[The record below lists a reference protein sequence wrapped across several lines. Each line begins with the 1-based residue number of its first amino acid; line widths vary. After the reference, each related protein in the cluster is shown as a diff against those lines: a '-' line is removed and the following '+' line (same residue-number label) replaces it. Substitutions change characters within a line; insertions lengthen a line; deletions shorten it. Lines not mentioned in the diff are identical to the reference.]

1 VSAAISP
8 ATGRSYGVQRV
19 CRLWALP
26 RSSFYHAA
34 NRNTAPWPP
43 ARCGPAP
50 PVGEASLLAAI
61 KADLASSPF
70 RGEGH
75 RKVWA
80 RLRYGLGL
88 RVGRNRVLRLMREH
102 QPWVRGRWA
111 DGRKFAG
118 FSVACDE
125 RIRGVCLSCGGGWL
139 RFLDREDLL
148 RR

>member
-1 VSAAISP
+1 MTRCKRVWAPPGRAGYGERTAAREDRPTGGWHAFSPGEVAQVSAAISP

-43 ARCGPAP
+43 ARRGPAP

-70 RGEGH
+70 R
-75 RKVWA
+75 
-80 RLRYGLGL
+80 
-88 RVGRNRVLRLMREH
+88 
-102 QPWVRGRWA
+102 
-111 DGRKFAG
+111 
-118 FSVACDE
+118 
-125 RIRGVCLSCGGGWL
+125 
-139 RFLDREDLL
+139 
-148 RR
+148 